1 VYDKPMTGQIHE
13 SPAPTAPAR
22 PRPARGG
29 AVAALRPAPQPRRR
43 DAVQRREAL
52 LNAAA
57 TCFETRGYSV
67 PLEEIADLA
76 GVGRGTLY
84 RNFRDR
90 VALALAIFEREID
103 NLAPDHERHLPL
115 DQALRSMVF
124 RGARM
129 SSLFTRMAAE
139 VELTDAQI
147 ADFKALGQR
156 AQVAMEPLV
165 RRAHAAGQ
173 LRKDIGPAEV
183 LTAVRM
189 LGTLCKAPKSSEEVE
204 AHIDMG
210 LSLLM
215 NGLAPR

>member
-1 VYDKPMTGQIHE
+1 MA
-13 SPAPTAPAR
+13 AP
-22 PRPARGG
+22 
-29 AVAALRPAPQPRRR
+29 RPAPQPRRR

-103 NLAPDHERHLPL
+103 DLAPDHERHLPL

-139 VELTDAQI
+139 VELTDAQL

-165 RRAHAAGQ
+165 SRAQAAGQ
-173 LRKDIGPAEV
+173 LSRDIGAAEV

-189 LGTLCKAPKSSEEVE
+189 LSALCKTIKSDEDME
-204 AHIDMG
+204 AHIDLG

>member
-1 VYDKPMTGQIHE
+1 MTGQIHE
-13 SPAPTAPAR
+13 SPAPTSAPTAPPPSR
-22 PRPARGG
+22 HTRAGRIESAPP
-29 AVAALRPAPQPRRR
+29 AALPRRR

-103 NLAPDHERHLPL
+103 RLAPDHERNLPL

-139 VELTDAQI
+139 IELSEAQI
-147 ADFKALGQR
+147 ADFKALGAR
-156 AQVAMEPLV
+156 AQLAMEPLV
-165 RRAHAAGQ
+165 SRAHAAGQ

-189 LGTLCKAPKSSEEVE
+189 LGTLCKTPKSSEEVE
-204 AHIDMG
+204 AHVDMG

>member
-1 VYDKPMTGQIHE
+1 MTGQIHE
-13 SPAPTAPAR
+13 SNTIAPQPKVSAR
-22 PRPARGG
+22 PRSARAGRIES
-29 AVAALRPAPQPRRR
+29 AVSAAQPRRR

-52 LNAAA
+52 ISAAA
-57 TCFETRGYSV
+57 ECFETRGYSV

-103 NLAPDHERHLPL
+103 DLNPDHERNLPL

-139 VELTDAQI
+139 VELTDAQL

-173 LRKDIGPAEV
+173 LRKDIGPPEV

-189 LGTLCKAPKSSEEVE
+189 LGALCKTIKSDEDME
-204 AHIDMG
+204 AHIDLG
-210 LSLLM
+210 LNLLM
-215 NGLAPR
+215 KGLGPR

>member
-1 VYDKPMTGQIHE
+1 MYDKPMTGQIHE
-13 SPAPTAPAR
+13 SPTPIAR
-22 PRPARGG
+22 SRPARSTPIER
-29 AVAALRPAPQPRRR
+29 ALPAALPRRR

-57 TCFETRGYSV
+57 ACFETRGYSV

-103 NLAPDHERHLPL
+103 ELNPDHERNLPL

-139 VELTDAQI
+139 VDLTEAQL

-165 RRAHAAGQ
+165 SRAHAAGQ

-189 LGTLCKAPKSSEEVE
+189 LSALCKTVKSDEDTT

-215 NGLAPR
+215 GGLAPR